1 MCKQHLK
8 LVKKI
13 QIRDYDGLIGH
24 TSMVV
29 ARNNILSWFQRQKVD
44 QRTLG
49 DLFRFCNKEMENIQF
64 LDALKRILQMAIATM
79 LKINRVSERLVQS
92 MMDAIFQPE

>member
-1 MCKQHLK
+1 
-8 LVKKI
+8 
-13 QIRDYDGLIGH
+13 
-24 TSMVV
+24 MVV

-92 MMDAIFQPE
+92 MVDAIFQPE